1 MHFRSIVSR
10 SKKKT
15 QPTKKKLNQP
25 KKNSTNQKKTQPTKK
40 NSTVAILAHA
50 ARSVQNFGLSFASM
64 SMRDAPH
71 QIIAD
76 LHGDLLREISAFTCV
91 HWQGLGQAALAL
103 RKRNI
108 IDGALT
114 KKLIL
119 LDGAYNISRHI
130 TVISANQLRMSIG
143 NSIKTIA
150 ATSCLDETQTDTAT
164 APVDPS
170 LAAPR
175 AATASPST
183 PVSVIEHA
191 TLAPVDVY
199 TKPSSSDRTHA
210 RNDD

>member
-1 MHFRSIVSR
+1 
-10 SKKKT
+10 
-15 QPTKKKLNQP
+15 
-25 KKNSTNQKKTQPTKK
+25 
-40 NSTVAILAHA
+40 
-50 ARSVQNFGLSFASM
+50 M

-91 HWQGLGQAALAL
+91 HWQGLGQAARAL

-119 LDGAYNISRHI
+119 LDGAYNLSRHI
-130 TVISANQLRMSIG
+130 TVISADQFRMSIG
-143 NSIKTIA
+143 NSIKTFA
-150 ATSCLDETQTDTAT
+150 ATSCLDEIQTDTAT
-164 APVDPS
+164 APVDSS
-170 LAAPR
+170 LAAPC
-175 AATASPST
+175 AATASPLP

-199 TKPSSSDRTHA
+199 TKPAPVIELMSAPVIEYIAPSAAVSYPSFFPSFDQIHEAVTDSENPAIFYHR
-210 RNDD
+210 